1 MEKQIRS
8 NEIEAR
14 KPGESDSELPVD
26 DNLRIFPGQPTST
39 KQAIRYLENYEDS
52 KKYLFQDS
60 QRQPELISLMDKD
73 FRILWCN
80 DQALRYSGKDI
91 RDIRDQLCSE
101 IWHCGREECD
111 HCPATSSLK
120 KKQPCYSQINT
131 TDGKIWDVSAFPLT
145 DPEAVVSGILMVGHE
160 ITASE
165 KQQKELEQLS
175 LDLEDKNRELEWII
189 HIASHDLRT
198 PLVNIKG
205 FSQEMEGWAESVEA
219 ILREKYKL
227 IESDPEL
234 AQLFERELPENLKF
248 IFTGVERIEGLLG
261 ALLRLARLGKAA
273 LRFEEVDM
281 NSVLGEIAQSMQY
294 VFKENHIH
302 AGISH
307 LLPCWGDRAQISQ
320 VFSNLVSNSVKY
332 RNPSREGRILIS
344 SEKEGDRVRYL
355 VEDNGVGIGSKH
367 LEKIFDVFYRIRK
380 SGQQQEGEGI
390 GLTIVKRIVQKH
402 KGQIWCESSEGE
414 GTRFF
419 IELPGTESS
428 V

>member
-14 KPGESDSELPVD
+14 KPGESDPELPVD
-26 DNLRIFPGQPTST
+26 DNLRTFPGQPTSA
-39 KQAIRYLENYEDS
+39 KQAIRYLENYENS
-52 KKYLFQDS
+52 KKNLFHDS
-60 QRQPELISLMDKD
+60 QKEPELISLMDQD
-73 FRILWCN
+73 FHILWCN
-80 DQALRYSGKDI
+80 EASAKYSGKDVEEI
-91 RDIRDQLCSE
+91 YEQLCSDV
-101 IWHCGREECD
+101 WHCGTNECD
-111 HCPATSSLK
+111 TCPATRALK
-120 KKQPCYSQINT
+120 SKQPCYSQVNT

-145 DPEAVVSGILMVGHE
+145 GPQAVVSGILMVGRE

-205 FSQEMEGWAESVEA
+205 FSQEMERWAQSVES
-219 ILREKYKL
+219 ILGVKYKL

-248 IFTGVERIEGLLG
+248 IFTGIERIESLLG

-273 LRFEEVDM
+273 LRFEPLDM
-281 NSVLGEIAQSMQY
+281 NAIVSEISQSMHY
-294 VFKENHIH
+294 EFNEE
-302 AGISH
+302 GITFEASK

-320 VFSNLVSNSVKY
+320 VFGNLISNSVKY
-332 RNPSREGRILIS
+332 KSPDRPGQILIS
-344 SEKEGDRVRYL
+344 CERVGDGIQYI
-355 VEDNGVGIGSKH
+355 VEDNGVGIAPSYIDKV
-367 LEKIFDVFYRIRK
+367 FDVFFRIRK
-380 SGQQQEGEGI
+380 AGQHQDGEGI
-390 GLTIVKRIVQKH
+390 GLTIVKRVLARH
-402 KGQIWCESSEGE
+402 KGTIRCESEEGK

-419 IELPGTESS
+419 VELPVSDPS
-428 V
+428 A